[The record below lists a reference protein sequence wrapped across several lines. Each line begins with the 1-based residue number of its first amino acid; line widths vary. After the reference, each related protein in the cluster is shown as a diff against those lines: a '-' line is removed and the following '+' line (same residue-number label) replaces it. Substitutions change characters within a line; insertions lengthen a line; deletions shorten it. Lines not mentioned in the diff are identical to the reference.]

1 MMAHPDLKKKWR
13 KMKMIKKKKKKKKR
27 ERERERWGCVG
38 LGIIGILTGG
48 GGKGG
53 GRREGRQLSGGAADP
68 LNSLMAAAEAAA
80 LGSGR
85 KQRNPQRLGCWFATR
100 VRLPTGWPTRRVCR
114 LPRTRTRVALGRG
127 VGTRLNGEGRV
138 GPEIAVSSNG
148 TRRGPIV
155 AYATLLTAN
164 PAAVISSS
172 HPSGSREGEEAMRAW
187 RNYSGRS
194 EERHVEGGNRGRG
207 T

>member
-27 ERERERWGCVG
+27 EREREVG
-38 LGIIGILTGG
+38 LCWIRNNRYINWRRR
-48 GGKGG
+48 KR
-53 GRREGRQLSGGAADP
+53 RREKRRKAIKRRRGRSIKFADGR
-68 LNSLMAAAEAAA
+68 SRS
-80 LGSGR
+80 SGR

-127 VGTRLNGEGRV
+127 VGTRLNREGRV
-138 GPEIAVSSNG
+138 GPGIAVSSNG

-194 EERHVEGGNRGRG
+194 EERHVEGGIRGRG